1 MDHDVTRTLPYKKA
15 CLSWTANNTRM
26 SWLVSNDDDVN
37 SRSIPSSSL
46 LQASPDPI
54 KLLAQK
60 LFTEEHVRLENQ
72 QSGGRNSCG
81 RETPASSALQTNWL
95 RRTGWETTFRKARC
109 DVLVRLTALPHCT
122 DNRPLPLGVVKG
134 DAIISPARNKR
145 RLLFIIAALDRL
157 LDQCGETVRTT
168 DVCLRRWL
176 RGRFP
181 DRPYKMPFELVAKSS
196 SEKVYRKELKRF
208 VCFWLRLF
216 RLLPTTF
223 QKVTGHK
230 LKKHQF
236 RVLREL
242 WVDDIWKSG
251 EHVDVDPAADRDGG
265 YDGDEGEY
273 EYQDNDE
280 DEDEIQD
287 DDEGEDD
294 EDDDGGEDDE
304 RYNEIEDESQES
316 VVVNTG
322 DPSDAEV
329 MSTWSSNSQEN
340 HPQDPALDILL
351 RFCYSAVTEDF
362 DGGVASST
370 MLVYFSAVRGLT
382 TPEGDEYLKP
392 HRFTPI
398 LAKLI
403 YCSRLI
409 FLEAVLPRFSHNYGG
424 LTHPPGHG
432 LLRRFNSTRREYMCD
447 GTLSP
452 MGEFL
457 SLLSYGNDLRR
468 SQGSSFRFHWSDD
481 GEVLSWD
488 GNQRLSMVD
497 FRGLTR
503 EVLRSATASCSRLM
517 AKTTVPG
524 ISKLLERTWRPT
536 MII

>member
-1 MDHDVTRTLPYKKA
+1 
-15 CLSWTANNTRM
+15 M

-81 RETPASSALQTNWL
+81 TETPASSALQTNWL
-95 RRTGWETTFRKARC
+95 RRTGWETTFRKVRC

-122 DNRPLPLGVVKG
+122 DNRPLPLGVVEG
-134 DAIISPARNKR
+134 DAIISPARDER
-145 RLLFIIAALDRL
+145 RLLFMIAALDRL

-251 EHVDVDPAADRDGG
+251 EHVDVDPAADKDGG

-294 EDDDGGEDDE
+294 EDDDGDEDDE
-304 RYNEIEDESQES
+304 RYNEIEDESQKS

-370 MLVYFSAVRGLT
+370 MLVQDLPNYPQHPRRSTRKADIETYFEYVYLQTWASGASRAYWIVERDGRLVRPAVPVGSIRGLVSSGQDRT
-382 TPEGDEYLKP
+382 GDEQQDLIDSVKAREYQRNRRLVDGP
-392 HRFTPI
+392 G
-398 LAKLI
+398 LAGDTQTAAAGSTTT
-403 YCSRLI
+403 YAEQRPW
-409 FLEAVLPRFSHNYGG
+409 LERTRWETTYKNRDRS
-424 LTHPPGHG
+424 
-432 LLRRFNSTRREYMCD
+432 LLRRLIQAPY
-447 GTLSP
+447 LQ
-452 MGEFL
+452 L
-457 SLLSYGNDLRR
+457 
-468 SQGSSFRFHWSDD
+468 H
-481 GEVLSWD
+481 
-488 GNQRLSMVD
+488 
-497 FRGLTR
+497 
-503 EVLRSATASCSRLM
+503 
-517 AKTTVPG
+517 
-524 ISKLLERTWRPT
+524 
-536 MII
+536 